1 MFTWECTLQ
10 AGKLDQP
17 HDDIIETVLMKTMNR
32 ETPQLG
38 NRFIFVEIHLLFK
51 LLVVLRQGVL
61 GRGRIWAYEGIA
73 WWLPWVLLGFTK
85 PFAKPYKFRNHQCQ
99 QPARTRNSGKS
110 NFDIFKTKQNKLA
123 SPLEQIH
130 LESWVECL
138 FFVFSW
144 FTAVVAHSLQ
154 NSGTKHSRTWLKVC
168 KWMHSKV
175 PKSQWQNIFRVQAC
189 KNGCRS
195 RSNRRPVYY
204 GCRR

>member
-38 NRFIFVEIHLLFK
+38 NRFIFAEIHLLFK
-51 LLVVLRQGVL
+51 LRVVLRQGVL

-110 NFDIFKTKQNKLA
+110 NFDIFKTKQNKQTGIAFGTDTSRKLGRMYFLRFLVIYSCCCSFLA
-123 SPLEQIH
+123 KQREK
-130 LESWVECL
+130 
-138 FFVFSW
+138 
-144 FTAVVAHSLQ
+144 T
-154 NSGTKHSRTWLKVC
+154 
-168 KWMHSKV
+168 
-175 PKSQWQNIFRVQAC
+175 
-189 KNGCRS
+189 
-195 RSNRRPVYY
+195 
-204 GCRR
+204 